1 MSGKKIKQIITWL
14 GLCLLPLFTQA
25 QVAIHG
31 KVSVKA
37 EALGGVRIDL
47 RLAADSQ
54 MLAYTFS
61 DVQGNYRLQIPK
73 KGKFILQFKSL
84 SFEPI
89 ILAIAPTQ
97 ADTLVDVQMQAGGV
111 QRLQE
116 VIVHGKQRYL
126 QGRDTIEL
134 AVNSF
139 LQGDERNVED
149 LLRKIPGINV
159 GTDGSIK
166 IGNKEVEKVM
176 VEGDDFFEKGYRLL
190 TQNMSVQPLEKIQ
203 VLQRYSNNKQLKG
216 IENSEKVALN
226 LQLKADSKNQWLG
239 SVGLQGSPIGPK
251 YYQASANLMNF
262 GKRNKYYLLA
272 SANNNGYDAVS
283 SINHLIQSGSANE
296 PGQIGIGV
304 ATPTLIDNT
313 PNLPNFDY
321 RRTNFNKDK
330 LLSLNTILNPTSTF
344 KIKWLGF
351 ANPTKRSF
359 YRNTLQEYNL
369 EDIQFTT
376 TENYD
381 FARKINN
388 YFTKLE
394 LQYEP
399 NAHSTLNYTG
409 TLGSLNTNEVGTLLF
424 NNIASLET
432 TKNKGYLTNHNLTYS
447 YKLSERK
454 ALVSSIRF
462 INQQSPVDYSIDQY
476 YYEDLFGRDSV
487 REVQQHIDNNL
498 RYLGAI
504 THYIARQQNGNFF
517 EIGLSSTYQQ
527 QQLNTQLK
535 LLPSIEAKQHTVVY
549 PPKFANEMVLRLF
562 QTYLIS
568 KYTVKRRTW
577 EVTPRL
583 QVGMAQ
589 SRLTNFEEKK
599 YKNSLQLSPGVSA
612 KWAIHYKGRLET
624 DLFFQ
629 QQNAELTELIPN
641 YYTTGVRNFIK
652 GMDNLATLS
661 SSGATLLY
669 TYGNMSDRFFANL
682 QIGHQILFD
691 YIGTESN
698 LNPNFNLV
706 QQLLLKNKTLTY
718 FKGEMNY
725 YLKPLRGNIRV
736 DAGFNTSDYESLV
749 TGLGRRQIRTNGY
762 NYGLSF
768 RSSWKSSFNIYTGY
782 ILQTNSY
789 RMETSTNTLT
799 NSQAFLNLFL
809 RFGDKLQISFKNESY
824 RFGTIPQQHA
834 KTYYFSDFSVFY
846 DLKKYKTRFD
856 ITAKNI
862 FNTRSFRNAMLTDIA
877 RSTTE
882 YRLLPRYLSVGIDYS
897 F

>member
-1 MSGKKIKQIITWL
+1 MSGKKIKHLTGWL
-14 GLCLLPLFTQA
+14 GLCLLPLFAQA
-25 QVAIHG
+25 QVTIHG
-31 KVSVKA
+31 KVSVKG

-47 RLAADSQ
+47 RLATDSR
-54 MLAYTFS
+54 MLTYTFS
-61 DVQGNYRLQIPK
+61 DGQGNYRLQTAQS
-73 KGKFILQFKSL
+73 GKFILQFKSL
-84 SFEPI
+84 GSEPLS
-89 ILAIAPTQ
+89 LAIAPTQ
-97 ADTLVDVQMQAGGV
+97 ADTLIDAQMQPGGV

-116 VIVHGKQRYL
+116 VIVHSKQPYL
-126 QGRDTIEL
+126 RGRDTLEL
-134 AVNSF
+134 AVSSF

-176 VEGDDFFEKGYRLL
+176 IEGDDFFEKGYRLL

-203 VLQRYSNNKQLKG
+203 VLQHYSNNKQLKG
-216 IENSEKVALN
+216 IENSDKVALN

-251 YYQASANLMNF
+251 YYQTSANLMNF

-296 PGQIGIGV
+296 PGQIGV
-304 ATPTLIDNT
+304 DVSTPTLIDNT

-321 RRTNFNKDK
+321 RRTNFNNDK
-330 LLSLNTILNPTSTF
+330 LISLNTILNPRAAF

-351 ANPTKRSF
+351 ANPTKKSF
-359 YRNTLQEYNL
+359 YRNTVQNYTL

-376 TENYD
+376 TENYE
-381 FARKINN
+381 FTRKIDN

-399 NAHSTLNYTG
+399 NPHTTLNYTG
-409 TLGSLNTNEVGTLLF
+409 TLGSLNSNEMGALLF
-424 NNIASLET
+424 NSVASLET

-462 INQQSPVDYSIDQY
+462 INQQSPVDYSINQY
-476 YYEDLFGRDSV
+476 YYEDLFGPNSV
-487 REVQQHIDNNL
+487 SEVQQHIDNNL
-498 RYLGAI
+498 RYLGA
-504 THYIARQQNGNFF
+504 TAHYVSRQQNGNFF
-517 EIGLSSTYQQ
+517 ELGLSSTYQQ
-527 QQLNTQLK
+527 QALNSQLR
-535 LLPSIEAKQHTVVY
+535 LLPGPEAEHKTVVY
-549 PPKFANEMVLRLF
+549 PPEFANEMILRVF
-562 QTYLIS
+562 QTNLIS
-568 KYTVKRRTW
+568 KYTIKHRSW

-583 QVGMAQ
+583 QLGVVHSG
-589 SRLTNFEEKK
+589 LVNFEMQKR
-599 YKNSLQLSPGVSA
+599 KNNLQLSPGLSA
-612 KWAIHYKGRLET
+612 KWAVHHKGRLET

-629 QQNAELTELIPN
+629 QQNTKLTDLIPN
-641 YYTTGVRNFIK
+641 YYTTGVRNFVK
-652 GMDNLATLS
+652 GMDNIATLS
-661 SSGATLLY
+661 SSGGTLLY
-669 TYGNMSDRFFANL
+669 TYGNMSDRFFANI

-691 YIGTESN
+691 YIGTESD
-698 LNPNFNLV
+698 LNPNFNLL
-706 QQLLLKNKTLTY
+706 QQRLLKDKTLTY
-718 FKGEMNY
+718 YKGELNY
-725 YLKPLRGNIRV
+725 YLKLLNGNIRLDV
-736 DAGFNTSDYESLV
+736 GFNTADYETLV
-749 TGLGRRQIRTNGY
+749 AGLGRRQIHTNRY
-762 NYGLSF
+762 DYGLSF

-782 ILQTNSY
+782 LLQTNSY
-789 RMETSTNTLT
+789 RSEGSTNTLT
-799 NSQAFLNLFL
+799 NGQAFLNLFL
-809 RFGDKLQISFKNESY
+809 RFGDNLQFSLKNESY
-824 RFGTIPQQHA
+824 RFGAIPQQKA
-834 KTYYFSDFSVFY
+834 QTYYFSDFSVFY

-862 FNTRSFRNAMLTDIA
+862 FNTRSFKNALLTEIS

-882 YRLLPRYLSVGIDYS
+882 YRLLTRYISFGIDYN

>member
-1 MSGKKIKQIITWL
+1 MSGKKIKQLVGWL
-14 GLCLLPLFTQA
+14 GVCLLPVFAQA
-25 QVAIHG
+25 QVVIHG
-31 KVSVKA
+31 RVSVGDK
-37 EALGGVRIDL
+37 ALGGVRIDMC
-47 RLAADSQ
+47 LASDAR
-54 MLAYTFS
+54 MLTYTFS
-61 DVQGNYRLQIPK
+61 DSQGNYRLQTTQS
-73 KGKFILQFKSL
+73 GKLTLQFKALGYEPL
-84 SFEPI
+84 SMN
-89 ILAIAPTQ
+89 IAATQ
-97 ADTLVDVQMQAGGV
+97 ADTLVNAQMQVGGV

-116 VIVHGKQRYL
+116 VIVDAKQPYL
-126 QGRDTIEL
+126 RGRDTLEL
-134 AVNSF
+134 AVSSF

-203 VLQRYSNNKQLKG
+203 VLKHYSNNKQLKG
-216 IENSEKVALN
+216 IENSDKVALN

-296 PGQIGIGV
+296 PGQIGMDV
-304 ATPTLIDNT
+304 STPTLIDNR

-321 RRTNFNKDK
+321 RRTNFNNDK
-330 LLSLNTILNPTSTF
+330 LISLNTILNPVTAF
-344 KIKWLGF
+344 KIKWLAF
-351 ANPTKRSF
+351 VNPTKKSF
-359 YRNTLQEYNL
+359 YRNSVQEYTL

-376 TENYD
+376 TENYE
-381 FARKINN
+381 FARKIDN

-399 NAHSTLNYTG
+399 TPHTTLNYSG
-409 TLGSLNTNEVGTLLF
+409 TLGSLNSNEVGNLLF
-424 NNIASLET
+424 NSIASLET

-462 INQQSPVDYSIDQY
+462 INQRSPVDYSINQY
-476 YYEDLFGRDSV
+476 YYEGLFGSNSV
-487 REVQQHIDNNL
+487 SEVQQHIDNNL
-498 RYLGAI
+498 RYLGAT
-504 THYIARQQNGNFF
+504 THYVSRQQNGNFF
-517 EIGLSSTYQQ
+517 ELGLSSTYQQ
-527 QQLNTQLK
+527 QQLNTQLQ
-535 LLPSIEAKQHTVVY
+535 LLPDPEVERNTALY
-549 PPKFANEMVLRLF
+549 PPEFANEMTLRLF
-562 QTYLIS
+562 QTNLIS
-568 KYTVKRRTW
+568 KYTVKHRSW
-577 EVTPRL
+577 EVTPHL
-583 QVGMAQ
+583 QVCMVNSG
-589 SRLTNFEEKK
+589 LVNFEVQKR
-599 YKNSLQLSPGVSA
+599 KNNLQLSPGLSG
-612 KWAIHYKGRLET
+612 KWAIHHKGRLET

-629 QQNAELTELIPN
+629 QQNTKLTELIPN

-661 SSGATLLY
+661 SSGGTLLY

-682 QIGHQILFD
+682 HIGHQILLD

-706 QQLLLKNKTLTY
+706 QQLLLKNKTLTSY
-718 FKGEMNY
+718 KGELNY
-725 YLKPLRGNIRV
+725 YLKPLKGNIRLDV
-736 DAGFNTSDYESLV
+736 GFNTADYETLV
-749 TGLGRRQIRTNGY
+749 TGLGRRQIRTNRY
-762 NYGLSF
+762 DYGLSF

-782 ILQTNSY
+782 LLQTNSY
-789 RMETSTNTLT
+789 RTEGSTNTLK
-799 NSQAFLNLFL
+799 NGQAFLNLFL
-809 RFGDKLQISFKNESY
+809 RFSDDLQFSLKNESY
-824 RFGTIPQQHA
+824 RFGAMPQQKA
-834 KTYYFSDFSVFY
+834 QTYYFSDFSVFY

-862 FNTRSFRNAMLTDIA
+862 FNTRSFRNMLLTDIS
-877 RSTTE
+877 RSSTE
-882 YRLLPRYLSVGIDYS
+882 YRLLPRYISFGIDYN

>member
-1 MSGKKIKQIITWL
+1 MSGKKIKHRIGWL
-14 GLCLLPLFTQA
+14 VLCLLPIFGQA

-31 KVSVKA
+31 KVSAKG
-37 EALGGVRIDL
+37 EPLGGVRIDL
-47 RLAADSQ
+47 RFAADSR
-54 MLAYTFS
+54 MLTYTFS
-61 DVQGNYRLQIPK
+61 DGQGNYRLQTTQS
-73 KGKFILQFKSL
+73 GKFILQFKSL
-84 SFEPI
+84 GAEP
-89 ILAIAPTQ
+89 LSLTIASAQ
-97 ADTLVDVQMQAGGV
+97 ADTLIDVQMRPGGV

-116 VIVHGKQRYL
+116 VIVHAKQPYRN
-126 QGRDTIEL
+126 GRDTIEL

-216 IENSEKVALN
+216 IENSDKVALN

-283 SINHLIQSGSANE
+283 SINYLIQSGSANE
-296 PGQIGIGV
+296 PGQIGMDIS
-304 ATPTLIDNT
+304 TPTLIDNT

-321 RRTNFNKDK
+321 RRTNFNNDK
-330 LLSLNTILNPTSTF
+330 LISLNTILNPTSAF
-344 KIKWLGF
+344 KIKWIGF
-351 ANPTKRSF
+351 ANPTKKSF
-359 YRNTLQEYNL
+359 YRNTVQEYNL
-369 EDIQFTT
+369 EDIQFTI
-376 TENYD
+376 TEDYA
-381 FARKINN
+381 FARKIDN

-399 NAHSTLNYTG
+399 SPHTTLNYTG
-409 TLGSLNTNEVGTLLF
+409 TLGSLNSNELGTLLF
-424 NNIASLET
+424 NNITSLET

-462 INQQSPVDYSIDQY
+462 INQQSPVDYSINQY
-476 YYEDLFGRDSV
+476 YYQDLFGPDSV
-487 REVQQHIDNNL
+487 SGVQQHIDNNL
-498 RYLGAI
+498 RYLGAT
-504 THYIARQQNGNFF
+504 THYISRQQNGNFF
-517 EIGLSSTYQQ
+517 ELGLSSTYQQ
-527 QQLNTQLK
+527 QKLNTQLR
-535 LLPSIEAKQHTVVY
+535 LLPGPETEHKTVAY
-549 PPKFANEMVLRLF
+549 PPEYANEMTLRLF
-562 QTYLIS
+562 QTNLIS
-568 KYTVKRRTW
+568 KYTVKQRNW

-583 QVGMAQ
+583 QLSMVY
-589 SRLTNFEEKK
+589 SRLINFEEQKR
-599 YKNSLQLSPGVSA
+599 KNNLQLSPGLSA

-629 QQNAELTELIPN
+629 QQNTKLTDLIPN

-652 GMDNLATLS
+652 GMDNIATLS
-661 SSGATLLY
+661 SSGGTLLY
-669 TYGNMSDRFFANL
+669 TYGNMSDRFFANI

-691 YIGTESN
+691 YIGTEN
-698 LNPNFNLV
+698 DLHPNFNLM
-706 QQLLLKNKTLTY
+706 QQRLLQDKTLSYAKAELNY
-718 FKGEMNY
+718 FVKSLNGN
-725 YLKPLRGNIRV
+725 LRLDV
-736 DAGFNTSDYESLV
+736 GFNTVDYENMV
-749 TGLGRRQIRTNGY
+749 VGLGRRQIRTNRY
-762 NYGLSF
+762 DYGLSF
-768 RSSWKSSFNIYTGY
+768 RSSWKSYFNMYTGY
-782 ILQTNSY
+782 SLQTNSY
-789 RMETSTNTLT
+789 RMEGETNTLT
-799 NSQAFLNLFL
+799 NGQAFLNLFL
-809 RFGDKLQISFKNESY
+809 RFGDNLQFSLKNESY
-824 RFGTIPQQHA
+824 RFGAMPQQKA
-834 KTYYFSDFSVFY
+834 QTYYFSDFSVFY

-862 FNTRSFRNAMLTDIA
+862 FNTRSFRNALLTDIS

-882 YRLLPRYLSVGIDYS
+882 YRLLPRYISVGIDYN